1 MVTGKSVNM
10 AVDFAG
16 IRLKNP
22 VLVASGTFGFGKEF
36 AEVYD
41 LSLLGGIVT
50 KGTSLEPR
58 RGNAPPRIFET
69 AAGMLNAIGLQNDGV
84 DSFVKDKLP
93 FLNTFDTHIIVNI
106 VGNRPEEYA
115 ALAST
120 LNDEP
125 GVSALEVNI
134 SCPNVEHGQAEF
146 GSDPIMT
153 FRVVN
158 AVRKATNKP
167 VIPKLSPN
175 VADIK
180 VLAKAA
186 QDGGADGISL
196 INTLVGTAIDAR
208 RRRFRL
214 ANVTGGLSGPCIKP
228 IALRMVWEAAK
239 AVSIPIMG
247 IGGIVN
253 AEDAVE
259 FLLAGATAIQVGT
272 ANFVRTLAPLEI
284 IDGLRQY
291 LTENGFSSP
300 EELRG
305 RVEGADVE

>member
-115 ALAST
+115 ALASI

-175 VADIK
+175 VTDIK

-291 LTENGFSSP
+291 LTENEFSSP